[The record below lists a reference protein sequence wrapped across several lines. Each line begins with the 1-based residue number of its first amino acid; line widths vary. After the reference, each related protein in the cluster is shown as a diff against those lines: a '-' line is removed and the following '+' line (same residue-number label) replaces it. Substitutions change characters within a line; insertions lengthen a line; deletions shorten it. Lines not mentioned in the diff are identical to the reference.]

1 MTSLTDAFA
10 HKTLN
15 ILAYEVGFG
24 FLVALFEV
32 RNYTLINSIILV
44 AIAKLYMIFFV
55 ASTVEN
61 HFNCI
66 IGKLANRRAHRKTMA
81 FANRSKAL

>member
-15 ILAYEVGFG
+15 ILAYKVRFCL
-24 FLVALFEV
+24 FVAFFEI
-32 RNYTLINSIILV
+32 RNHTLINGIILV
-44 AIAKLYMIFFV
+44 AITKLDVIFFV
-55 ASTVEN
+55 ASTVKN

-66 IGKLANRRAHRKTMA
+66 IGKLANRRAYRETMT
-81 FANRSKAL
+81 FANRSEAL